1 MTHSGKFLTPRTPE
15 EVFAL
20 LAIPQ
25 RFAPLLPHYESM
37 SIEDATH
44 FTVRIVIAV
53 GQIRGRAS
61 LAMELCENV
70 PHSRVEYRGQSI
82 VAGSQLELAMRF
94 HIAPAAGLTDVL
106 WMGDAGFEGGVGFIA
121 ASLADTLGRE
131 SFDLMAQRLQNVLN
145 GEPATPSMEMPATD
159 TARPPDSRTKHSVRS

>member
-44 FTVRIVIAV
+44 FTVRIEIAV

-61 LAMELCENV
+61 LA
-70 PHSRVEYRGQSI
+70 
-82 VAGSQLELAMRF
+82 
-94 HIAPAAGLTDVL
+94 
-106 WMGDAGFEGGVGFIA
+106 
-121 ASLADTLGRE
+121 DTMGRE

-145 GEPATPSMEMPATD
+145 GEPASPSMEMPATD
-159 TARPPDSRTKHSVRS
+159 TARPPDSRSKHSVSF

>member
-44 FTVRIVIAV
+44 FTVRIEIAV

-70 PHSRVEYRGQSI
+70 PSSTGVKALSREANS
-82 VAGSQLELAMRF
+82 SLEC
-94 HIAPAAGLTDVL
+94 
-106 WMGDAGFEGGVGFIA
+106 GFI
-121 ASLADTLGRE
+121 L
-131 SFDLMAQRLQNVLN
+131 RLL
-145 GEPATPSMEMPATD
+145 
-159 TARPPDSRTKHSVRS
+159 PD